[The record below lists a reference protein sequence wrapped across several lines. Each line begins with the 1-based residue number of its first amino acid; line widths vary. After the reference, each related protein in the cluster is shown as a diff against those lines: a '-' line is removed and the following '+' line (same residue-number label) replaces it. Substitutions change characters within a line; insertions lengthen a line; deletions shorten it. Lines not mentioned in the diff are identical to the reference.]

1 MPTRFLIRFDDIT
14 PGMAWTKFEP
24 FEQAADELD
33 LPYLIGVVPDC
44 RDPSLTVEPER
55 ADFWVW
61 LRGRAAR
68 GWTIAQHG
76 YTHIY
81 ATSERGLLGIGSK
94 SEFAGLPYSEQYQ
107 MLAAGKAILVREGLW
122 HGVFMAPSHSF
133 DANTLK
139 ALKALDFKAITDG
152 YGFYA
157 YDVDGLVALPQL
169 LSKPLGL
176 GFGVETICVHAN
188 TMSEAAI
195 ERMVD
200 FIKAHQAQVI
210 GFGEA
215 IAMAPPSEVFDRLTR
230 MASQWALRVYRLAR
244 G

>member
-14 PGMAWTKFEP
+14 PGMAWTKFAP

-33 LPYLIGVVPDC
+33 LPYLIGVVPEC

-55 ADFWVW
+55 ADFWNW
-61 LRGRAAR
+61 LRGRAAK

-76 YTHIY
+76 YTHMY

-107 MLAAGKAILVREGLW
+107 KLAAGKDILVREGIW

-133 DANTLK
+133 DGNTLK

-157 YDVDGLVALPQL
+157 YDVEGLVALPQL

-176 GFGVETICVHAN
+176 GFGVETICLHAN
-188 TMSEAAI
+188 TMSEASI
-195 ERMVD
+195 KRMVD
-200 FIKAHQAQVI
+200 FIKAHHTQVI

-215 IAMAPPSEVFDRLTR
+215 IAIAPPSEMLDRLSR
-230 MASQWALRVYRLAR
+230 VASQWTLRVYRLLR

>member
-14 PGMAWTKFEP
+14 PGMAWTKFAP
-24 FEQAADELD
+24 FEQVADELD
-33 LPYLIGVVPDC
+33 FPFLIGVVPEC

-55 ADFWVW
+55 ADFWPW
-61 LRGRAAR
+61 LRGRAAK

-94 SEFAGLPYSEQYQ
+94 SEFAGLPYSEQFQ
-107 MLAAGKAILVREGLW
+107 KLAAGKDILVREGLW

-133 DANTLK
+133 DTNTLK
-139 ALKALDFKAITDG
+139 ALKALDFKAVTDG

-157 YDVDGLVALPQL
+157 YDLEGLVALPQL

-176 GFGVETICVHAN
+176 GFGVETICLHAN
-188 TMSEAAI
+188 TMSEASI
-195 ERMVD
+195 KRMVD
-200 FIKAHQAQVI
+200 FIKAHKSHLI

-215 IAMAPPSEVFDRLTR
+215 IAIAPPSEMLDRLTR

>member
-14 PGMAWTKFEP
+14 PGMAWTKFAP
-24 FEQAADELD
+24 FERVADELD
-33 LPYLIGVVPDC
+33 IPFLIGVVPEC

-55 ADFWVW
+55 ADFWHW
-61 LRGRAAR
+61 LRGRAAK

-81 ATSERGLLGIGSK
+81 ATSESGLLGIGSK
-94 SEFAGLPYSEQYQ
+94 SEFAGLPYSEQFQ
-107 MLAAGKAILVREGLW
+107 KLAAGKDILVREGLW
-122 HGVFMAPSHSF
+122 HGVFMAPSHAF
-133 DANTLK
+133 DTNTLK
-139 ALKALDFKAITDG
+139 ALKALDFKAVTDG

-157 YDVDGLVALPQL
+157 YDLEGLVALPQL

-176 GFGVETICVHAN
+176 GFGIETICLHAN

-200 FIKAHQAQVI
+200 FITLHKSQVI

-215 IAMAPPSEVFDRLTR
+215 IAIAPPSEGLDRLTR
-230 MASQWALRVYRLAR
+230 FASQWALRVYRLVR